1 VKKLLA
7 VPTSK
12 HMCASCVCRRVARR
26 SFVEVSARSIR
37 SQACL
42 PLPLPVQEHASLFLM
57 HTGRRGREGWGTLDG
72 SCVVVVVV
80 WTDRISVLCSLYR

>member
-26 SFVEVSARSIR
+26 SFGGGVRAVNPKSGMPSPSSPRARTR
-37 SQACL
+37 
-42 PLPLPVQEHASLFLM
+42 FLVLDA
-57 HTGRRGREGWGTLDG
+57 HRPARTGRLGDFGR
-72 SCVVVVVV
+72 
-80 WTDRISVLCSLYR
+80 